1 MGFSE
6 IIGHEKQSENLRLS
20 LLNGRLHHAYLFIGP
35 DGIGKR
41 TLGLAMAQAIHC
53 SELENDFCGGCGAC
67 RAIQAGNHAD
77 VRIVEPISNKKD
89 ISIQQVRELEKAL
102 SLRSFSGRQKVAI
115 IDPATLMNWAAQNA
129 LLKTLEEPP
138 QGCVLILIASNA
150 GGLLPT
156 VRSRAFALSFAPLPR
171 ELIVRFLIS
180 RKGKTREQA
189 DFLAALAMGSLGA
202 VSKIDNEK
210 MIENRLE
217 WMETLVSL
225 RTGDYRAALNAA
237 EALAGNREE
246 TLSFLEWAG
255 LWYRDLL
262 TFRIAHAP
270 NQVVNIDMLPQI
282 EEQSAGI
289 EEDDLFSML
298 SKAGEASQLI
308 QRNLNRRMV
317 LEDLLLRAVERP

>member
-6 IIGHEKQSENLRLS
+6 IVGHEKQSENLRLS

-53 SELENDFCGGCGAC
+53 AELENDFCGGCGAC

-77 VRIVEPISNKKD
+77 VRVVEPISNKKD

-156 VRSRAFALSFAPLPR
+156 VRSRAFALSFGPLPQQ
-171 ELIVRFLIS
+171 LIVDFLI

-189 DFLAALAMGSLGA
+189 EFLAGLAMGSLGT
-202 VSKIDNEK
+202 VSKIDKEK
-210 MIENRLE
+210 MIEKRLE
-217 WMETLVSL
+217 WMKTLVSL
-225 RTGDYRAALNAA
+225 RAGDYRAALNAA

-246 TLSFLEWAG
+246 TLKFLEWAG

-262 TFRIAHAP
+262 SFRIAHTP
-270 NQVVNIDMLPQI
+270 NQVVNIDMLAQI
-282 EEQSAGI
+282 EEQSAAM
-289 EEDDLFSML
+289 EEDDLFSLL
-298 SKAGEASQLI
+298 SKTDEASQLI

>member
-6 IIGHEKQSENLRLS
+6 IVGHQKQLEILRQA
-20 LLNGRLHHAYLFIGP
+20 LLNGRLHHAYQFIGP

-41 TLGLAMAQAIHC
+41 TLALALAEAIHC
-53 SELENDFCGGCGAC
+53 TELESDFCGDCGAC

-77 VRIVEPISNKKD
+77 VRVLEPLTNKKD

-115 IDPATLMNWAAQNA
+115 IDPATLMNWPAQNA

-150 GGLLPT
+150 GGMLPT

-171 ELIVRFLIS
+171 QLVVGFLMS
-180 RKGKTREQA
+180 RKGKTKEQA
-189 DFLAALAMGSLGA
+189 EFLAALTMGSLGA
-202 VSKIDNEK
+202 VSKVDKEK
-210 MIENRLE
+210 LIEKRLD
-217 WMETLVSL
+217 WMTTLVSL
-225 RTGDYRAALNAA
+225 TAGNYRAALNAA
-237 EALAGNREE
+237 EALAVNREE
-246 TLSFLEWAG
+246 TLRFLEWAG

-262 TFRIAHAP
+262 TFRVAHA
-270 NQVVNIDMLPQI
+270 QDTIVNVDMLPQI

-289 EEDDLFSML
+289 EEDDLFSLL
-298 SKAGEASQLI
+298 SKTSEASRLI
-308 QRNLNRRMV
+308 QRNVNRRMV
-317 LEDLLLRAVERP
+317 LEDLLLRAVERR

>member
-138 QGCVLILIASNA
+138 QGCVLILIAANI

-156 VRSRAFALSFAPLPR
+156 VRSRAFALSFGPLPR
-171 ELIVRFLIS
+171 QLIVDFLI

-189 DFLAALAMGSLGA
+189 EFLAALAMGSLGT
-202 VSKIDNEK
+202 VSKIDKEK
-210 MIENRLE
+210 MIEKRLE
-217 WMETLVSL
+217 WMKTLVSL
-225 RTGDYRAALNAA
+225 RAGDYRAALNAA

-246 TLSFLEWAG
+246 TLKFLEWAG

-262 TFRIAHAP
+262 SFRIAHTP
-270 NQVVNIDMLPQI
+270 NQVVNIDMLAQI
-282 EEQSAGI
+282 EEQSAAMK
-289 EEDDLFSML
+289 EDDLFSLL
-298 SKAGEASQLI
+298 SKTDEASQLI

>member
-1 MGFSE
+1 MGLSE
-6 IIGHEKQSENLRLS
+6 IVGHEKQLQTLRQSFLT
-20 LLNGRLHHAYLFIGP
+20 GRLHQAYLFIGP

-89 ISIQQVRELEKAL
+89 ISIQQVRELEKTL

-138 QGCVLILIASNA
+138 QGCVLILIAANI

-156 VRSRAFALSFAPLPR
+156 VRSRAFALSFGPLPR
-171 ELIVRFLIS
+171 QLIVDFLI

-189 DFLAALAMGSLGA
+189 EFLAALAMGSLGT
-202 VSKIDNEK
+202 VSKIDKEK
-210 MIENRLE
+210 MIEKRLE
-217 WMETLVSL
+217 WMKTLVSL
-225 RTGDYRAALNAA
+225 RAGDYRAALNAA

-246 TLSFLEWAG
+246 TLKFLEWAG

-262 TFRIAHAP
+262 SFRIAHTP
-270 NQVVNIDMLPQI
+270 NQVVNIDMLAQI
-282 EEQSAGI
+282 EEQSVAM
-289 EEDDLFSML
+289 EEDDLFSLL
-298 SKAGEASQLI
+298 SKTDEASQLI

>member
-138 QGCVLILIASNA
+138 QGCVLILIAANI

-156 VRSRAFALSFAPLPR
+156 VRSRAFALSFGPLPR
-171 ELIVRFLIS
+171 QLIVDFLI

-189 DFLAALAMGSLGA
+189 EFLAALAMGSLGT
-202 VSKIDNEK
+202 VSKIDKEK
-210 MIENRLE
+210 MIEKRLE
-217 WMETLVSL
+217 WMKTLVSL
-225 RTGDYRAALNAA
+225 RAGDYRAALNAA

-246 TLSFLEWAG
+246 TLKFLEWAG

-262 TFRIAHAP
+262 SFRIAHTP
-270 NQVVNIDMLPQI
+270 NQVVNIDMLAQI
-282 EEQSAGI
+282 EEQSAAM
-289 EEDDLFSML
+289 EEDDLFSLL
-298 SKAGEASQLI
+298 SKTDEASQLI

>member
-1 MGFSE
+1 
-6 IIGHEKQSENLRLS
+6 
-20 LLNGRLHHAYLFIGP
+20 
-35 DGIGKR
+35 
-41 TLGLAMAQAIHC
+41 
-53 SELENDFCGGCGAC
+53 
-67 RAIQAGNHAD
+67 
-77 VRIVEPISNKKD
+77 
-89 ISIQQVRELEKAL
+89 
-102 SLRSFSGRQKVAI
+102 
-115 IDPATLMNWAAQNA
+115 
-129 LLKTLEEPP
+129 
-138 QGCVLILIASNA
+138 
-150 GGLLPT
+150 
-156 VRSRAFALSFAPLPR
+156 
-171 ELIVRFLIS
+171 
-180 RKGKTREQA
+180 
-189 DFLAALAMGSLGA
+189 
-202 VSKIDNEK
+202 

-225 RTGDYRAALNAA
+225 RAGDYRGALNAA
-237 EALAGNREE
+237 EALARNREE

>member
-138 QGCVLILIASNA
+138 QGCVLILIAANI

-156 VRSRAFALSFAPLPR
+156 VRSRAFALSFGPLPR
-171 ELIVRFLIS
+171 QLIVDFLI

-189 DFLAALAMGSLGA
+189 EFLAALAMGSLGT
-202 VSKIDNEK
+202 VSKIDKEK
-210 MIENRLE
+210 MIEKRLE
-217 WMETLVSL
+217 WMKTLVSL
-225 RTGDYRAALNAA
+225 RAGDYRAALNAA

-246 TLSFLEWAG
+246 TLKFLEWAG

-262 TFRIAHAP
+262 SFRIAHTP
-270 NQVVNIDMLPQI
+270 NQVVNIDMLAQI
-282 EEQSAGI
+282 EEQSVAM
-289 EEDDLFSML
+289 EEDDLFSLL
-298 SKAGEASQLI
+298 SKTDEASQLI

>member
-1 MGFSE
+1 MGLFE
-6 IIGHEKQSENLRLS
+6 IIGHEKQIETLRQS
-20 LLNGRLHHAYLFIGP
+20 LLNGRLHQAYLFIGP

-41 TLGLAMAQAIHC
+41 TVALALAQTIHC
-53 SELENDFCGGCGAC
+53 AELESDFCGACGSC
-67 RAIQAGNHAD
+67 RAIQTGNHAD
-77 VRIVEPISNKKD
+77 FRILEPLPNKKD

-115 IDPATLMNWAAQNA
+115 IDPATLMNWPAQNA

-225 RTGDYRAALNAA
+225 RAGDYRGALNAA
-237 EALAGNREE
+237 EALARNREE

-282 EEQSAGI
+282 EEQSAVI

>member
-77 VRIVEPISNKKD
+77 VRVVEPISNKKD

-102 SLRSFSGRQKVAI
+102 SLRSFSGRHKVAI
-115 IDPATLMNWAAQNA
+115 IDPSTLMNWAAQNA

-156 VRSRAFALSFAPLPR
+156 VRSRAFALSFGPLPR
-171 ELIVRFLIS
+171 QLIVDFLI

-189 DFLAALAMGSLGA
+189 EFLAVLAMGSLGT
-202 VSKIDNEK
+202 VSKIDKEK
-210 MIENRLE
+210 MIEKRLE
-217 WMETLVSL
+217 WMKTLVSL
-225 RTGDYRAALNAA
+225 RAGDYRAALNAA

-246 TLSFLEWAG
+246 TLKFLEWAG

-262 TFRIAHAP
+262 SFRIAHTP
-270 NQVVNIDMLPQI
+270 NQVVNVDMLPQI
-282 EEQSAGI
+282 EEQSAAM
-289 EEDDLFSML
+289 EEDDLFSLL
-298 SKAGEASQLI
+298 SKTGEASQLI

>member
-138 QGCVLILIASNA
+138 QGCVLILIAANI

-156 VRSRAFALSFAPLPR
+156 VRSRAFALSFGPLPR
-171 ELIVRFLIS
+171 QLIVDFLI

-189 DFLAALAMGSLGA
+189 EFLAALAMGSLGT
-202 VSKIDNEK
+202 VSKIDKEK
-210 MIENRLE
+210 MIEKRLE
-217 WMETLVSL
+217 WMKTLVSL
-225 RTGDYRAALNAA
+225 RVGDYRAALNAA

-246 TLSFLEWAG
+246 TLKFLEWAG

-262 TFRIAHAP
+262 SFRIAHTP
-270 NQVVNIDMLPQI
+270 NQVVNIDMLAQI
-282 EEQSAGI
+282 EEQSVAM
-289 EEDDLFSML
+289 EEDDLFSLL
-298 SKAGEASQLI
+298 SKTDEASQLI

>member
-67 RAIQAGNHAD
+67 RAIQAGNHPD

-89 ISIQQVRELEKAL
+89 ISIQQVRELEKTL

-138 QGCVLILIASNA
+138 QGCVLILIAANI

-156 VRSRAFALSFAPLPR
+156 VRSRAFALSFGPLPR
-171 ELIVRFLIS
+171 QLIVDFLI

-189 DFLAALAMGSLGA
+189 EFLAALAMGSLGT
-202 VSKIDNEK
+202 VSKIDKEK
-210 MIENRLE
+210 MIEKRLE
-217 WMETLVSL
+217 WMKTLVSL
-225 RTGDYRAALNAA
+225 RAGDYRAALNAA

-246 TLSFLEWAG
+246 TLKFLEWAG

-262 TFRIAHAP
+262 SFRIAHTP
-270 NQVVNIDMLPQI
+270 NQVVNIDMLAQI
-282 EEQSAGI
+282 EEQSVAM
-289 EEDDLFSML
+289 EEDDLFSLL
-298 SKAGEASQLI
+298 SKTDEASQLI

>member
-89 ISIQQVRELEKAL
+89 ISIQQVRELEKTL

-138 QGCVLILIASNA
+138 QGCVLILIAANI

-156 VRSRAFALSFAPLPR
+156 VRSRAFALSFGPLPR
-171 ELIVRFLIS
+171 QLIVDFLI

-189 DFLAALAMGSLGA
+189 EFLAALAMGSLGT
-202 VSKIDNEK
+202 VSKIDKEK
-210 MIENRLE
+210 MIEKRLE
-217 WMETLVSL
+217 WMKTLVSL
-225 RTGDYRAALNAA
+225 RAGDYRAALNAA

-246 TLSFLEWAG
+246 TLKFLEWAG

-262 TFRIAHAP
+262 SFRIAHTP
-270 NQVVNIDMLPQI
+270 NQVVNIDMLAQI
-282 EEQSAGI
+282 EEQSAAMK
-289 EEDDLFSML
+289 EDDLFSLL
-298 SKAGEASQLI
+298 SKTDEASQLI

>member
-138 QGCVLILIASNA
+138 QGCVVILIAANI

-156 VRSRAFALSFAPLPR
+156 VRSRAFALSFGPLPR
-171 ELIVRFLIS
+171 QLIVDFLI

-189 DFLAALAMGSLGA
+189 EFLAALAMGSLGT
-202 VSKIDNEK
+202 VSKIDKEK
-210 MIENRLE
+210 MIEKRLE
-217 WMETLVSL
+217 WMKTLVSL
-225 RTGDYRAALNAA
+225 RAGDYRAALNAA

-246 TLSFLEWAG
+246 TLKFLEWAG

-262 TFRIAHAP
+262 SFRIAHTP
-270 NQVVNIDMLPQI
+270 NQVVNIDMLAQI
-282 EEQSAGI
+282 EEQSAAM
-289 EEDDLFSML
+289 EEDDLFSLL
-298 SKAGEASQLI
+298 SKTDEASQLI

>member
-77 VRIVEPISNKKD
+77 VRVVEPISNKKD

-115 IDPATLMNWAAQNA
+115 IDPSTLMNWAAQNA

-156 VRSRAFALSFAPLPR
+156 VRSRAFALSFSPLPR
-171 ELIVRFLIS
+171 QLIVDFLI

-189 DFLAALAMGSLGA
+189 EFLAVLAMGSLGT
-202 VSKIDNEK
+202 VSKIDKEK
-210 MIENRLE
+210 MIEKRLE
-217 WMETLVSL
+217 WMKTLVSL
-225 RTGDYRAALNAA
+225 RAGDYRAALNAA

-246 TLSFLEWAG
+246 TLKFLEWAG

-262 TFRIAHAP
+262 SFRIAHTP
-270 NQVVNIDMLPQI
+270 NQVVNVDMLPQI
-282 EEQSAGI
+282 EEQSAAM
-289 EEDDLFSML
+289 EEDDLFSLL

>member
-77 VRIVEPISNKKD
+77 VRVVEPIPNKKD

-115 IDPATLMNWAAQNA
+115 IDPSTLMNWAAQNA

-156 VRSRAFALSFAPLPR
+156 VRSRAFALSFGPLPR
-171 ELIVRFLIS
+171 QLIVDFLI

-189 DFLAALAMGSLGA
+189 EFLAVLAMGSLGT
-202 VSKIDNEK
+202 VSKIDKEK
-210 MIENRLE
+210 MIEKRLE
-217 WMETLVSL
+217 WMKTLVSL
-225 RTGDYRAALNAA
+225 RAGDYRAALNAA

-246 TLSFLEWAG
+246 TLKFLEWTG

-262 TFRIAHAP
+262 SFRIANTP
-270 NQVVNIDMLPQI
+270 NQVVNVDMLPQI
-282 EEQSAGI
+282 EEQSAAI
-289 EEDDLFSML
+289 EENDLFSLL
-298 SKAGEASQLI
+298 SKTGEASQLI